1 MQKSLAKELN
11 IRPSTES
18 KLNELGIKTP
28 LNLLNYFPIR
38 HVDYSEVKKIFQCNK
53 SANVTIV
60 GQVTKSIKR
69 KIGPKMSSCVATLT
83 DDTGFIDIIWHGQ
96 PYLTSKYPRGTWISV
111 SGKISKYG
119 NKLQISSPET
129 EIVESFSQSSLNG
142 KIMPI
147 YSLKDKIPQ
156 ATFRSI
162 IKKCLDKYFGN
173 ITEYLPLE
181 ILKDLGMLEINKA
194 MKNLHFPENLEYLNI
209 SRKRFLFEKMLFN
222 QIFMLMRK
230 YERQKNYNIEK
241 IIIEDLL
248 VNDLKNYF
256 DFPLTDDQV
265 NSIDEIIEDLSKNIP
280 MRRILQGEVG
290 SGKTLVALVS
300 LFSIVRSG
308 YQGAFMA
315 PTEILAE
322 QHFINIKEQFDGN
335 NYLDFSNKVVSIKMP
350 GIMERGMIVA
360 LLTGNQPPSEKKLI
374 YKLVNNREIDLVIGT
389 HALFQEDFNPT
400 KLGLV
405 VVDEQHR
412 FGVSQRDA
420 LVKKSKVPHLLSMSA
435 TPIPRS
441 LALTLYGDLEVSTLR
456 NCPKGRKEIDT
467 LWCRKDQDKDGAYLK
482 IYNEIKSGRQA
493 FIVCPLIHKSEKIDS
508 ISVEEK
514 IIDLKNSILKE
525 VKIEVLHGEMN
536 MEEKSEIMNRFKN
549 NEFSLLVATPVI
561 EVGVDIP
568 NATCVI
574 IESADRFGL
583 AQLHQIRGRV
593 GRGTEKSY
601 CYLFTRNISENADER
616 LNSFEKTKNG
626 FDLAETD
633 LKIRGPGDYIGSK
646 QSGMNDISYEMIND
660 NETLSDSRKWATRI
674 VNSNRNLGIEY
685 NNLREEFK
693 KRFDFT
699 NAGIS

>member
-53 SANVTIV
+53 SENVTIV

-129 EIVESFSQSSLNG
+129 EIVESFNQSSLNG

-162 IKKCLDKYFGN
+162 IKKCLDKYYGN

-181 ILKDLGMLEINKA
+181 ILQDLGMLEINKA
-194 MKNLHFPENLEYLNI
+194 IKNLHFPENLEYVNI

-360 LLTGNQPPSEKKLI
+360 LLTGNQSPSEKKLI

-467 LWCRKDQDKDGAYLK
+467 LWCRKDQDKNEAYLK

-493 FIVCPLIHKSEKIDS
+493 FIVCPLIHKSEKIAS

-674 VNSNRNLGIEY
+674 VNSNRNLGTEY

>member
-53 SANVTIV
+53 SENVTIV

-129 EIVESFSQSSLNG
+129 EIVESFNQSSLNG

-162 IKKCLDKYFGN
+162 IKKCLDKYYGN

-181 ILKDLGMLEINKA
+181 ILQDLGMLEINKA
-194 MKNLHFPENLEYLNI
+194 IKNLHFPENLEYVNI

-248 VNDLKNYF
+248 INDLKNYF
-256 DFPLTDDQV
+256 DFPLTDDQI

-360 LLTGNQPPSEKKLI
+360 LLTGNQSPSEKKLI

-441 LALTLYGDLEVSTLR
+441 LALTLYGDLEVSTLK

-674 VNSNRNLGIEY
+674 VNSNRNLGTEY